1 MTVSKVNHRAPEPPF
16 RQIAADLIRDIE
28 AGSLEVGSPL
38 PSESELME
46 MYGVARNTVR
56 NAVAHL
62 RERGYV
68 ETVAKRGTYVKA
80 RTLTDGQSP
89 T

>member
-1 MTVSKVNHRAPEPPF
+1 
-16 RQIAADLIRDIE
+16 
-28 AGSLEVGSPL
+28 
-38 PSESELME
+38 

-80 RTLTDGQSP
+80 RTLADGQSP